1 MIIFFML
8 NRKLRTIGDKD
19 RKIAETSVLDSA
31 IKRETSL
38 PGFELDKVLNQV
50 LPKVINDLI

>member
-1 MIIFFML
+1 MLIFFML
-8 NRKLRTIGDKD
+8 NRKLRRIGDKD